1 MKRKRLPIN
10 VAAISAVMAA
20 AILWLAVLNLQV
32 SADDAAP
39 SSATADQDTESASL
53 TTTDADNGEV
63 TASIKPAPVFK
74 LSEPKGAKRLSPD
87 YDAWI
92 DPKNKTVIVD
102 GQVSLREGMLE
113 MFACTRNTKEHESI
127 VSVNSKAF
135 LVHAALLSLGAEP
148 GRPVQFVPKYR
159 PPTGTE
165 IEITVLWRDEA
176 GKEKTARAQDWI
188 KDINTKKAMAHPFVF
203 AGSSFWI
210 DEETKKKFYQAEG
223 GDFIC
228 VSNFGTAMLDIPI
241 ESSQANTELAFEAFT
256 ERIPPLGAPVRL
268 ILKPKLKKAGSASK
282 ESGTSGEEREKGATT
297 TENKETDTSKDA
309 DAPTSEKDGKK

>member
-1 MKRKRLPIN
+1 MKRNRLNIN
-10 VAAISAVMAA
+10 AA
-20 AILWLAVLNLQV
+20 AIFAVAAVAILWQAVP
-32 SADDAAP
+32 SPMAGADEGA
-39 SSATADQDTESASL
+39 SSSTVGDQEA
-53 TTTDADNGEV
+53 E
-63 TASIKPAPVFK
+63 TASSTTNEADIGAAIAPVKPAPAPK
-74 LSEPKGAKRLSPD
+74 LPEPKGAKRLSPD

-127 VSVNSKAF
+127 VSANTKAF
-135 LVHAALLSLGAEP
+135 LVHAALLRLGAEP

-165 IEITVLWRDEA
+165 IEVTVQWRDEA
-176 GKEKTARAQDWI
+176 GKEKTARAQDWV
-188 KDINTKKAMAHPFVF
+188 KDINTKKAMTHPFVF

-210 DEETKKKFYQAEG
+210 DEETKKRFYQAEA

-228 VSNFGTAMLDIPI
+228 VSNFGTAMLDIPV
-241 ESSQANTELAFEAFT
+241 ESSQSNTELAFEAFT

-268 ILKPKLKKAGSASK
+268 ILKPKLKKVGSK
-282 ESGTSGEEREKGATT
+282 EHGARSEETKESQKGDAEAT
-297 TENKETDTSKDA
+297 EGSDTPKAEGND
-309 DAPTSEKDGKK
+309 TR